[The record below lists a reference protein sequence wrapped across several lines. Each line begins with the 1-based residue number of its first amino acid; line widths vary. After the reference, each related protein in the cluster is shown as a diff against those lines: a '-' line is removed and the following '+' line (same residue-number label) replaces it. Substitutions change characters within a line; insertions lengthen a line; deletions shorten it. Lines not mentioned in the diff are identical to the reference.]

1 MKIDSTVKRE
11 TRYIALMAI
20 ALSLLMELVFI
31 VIGQWSYKV
40 LLGNILGAG
49 VAVLNFFLMGLTVQ
63 NAVLLEEK
71 EARDK
76 MKLSMTLRSFLL
88 MLTAVLGVV
97 VPVFNAPAT
106 IIQLFFVR
114 IAIALRPV
122 FIKEKDEINVIF
134 KFVFFLIRE
143 HNEST
148 SSINNSGSP
157 PLIVT
162 SVILSLITS
171 IVCQIE
177 RTSGFLL
184 LTPLFFLSQ
193 QNAQLFEH
201 IDVK

>member
-97 VPVFNAPAT
+97 VQVFNAPAT
-106 IIQLFFVR
+106 IIPLFFVR
-114 IAIALRPV
+114 IAVALRPV
-122 FIKEKDEINVIF
+122 FIKDKDE
-134 KFVFFLIRE
+134 KS
-143 HNEST
+143 ES
-148 SSINNSGSP
+148 G
-157 PLIVT
+157 
-162 SVILSLITS
+162 
-171 IVCQIE
+171 E
-177 RTSGFLL
+177 
-184 LTPLFFLSQ
+184 
-193 QNAQLFEH
+193 
-201 IDVK
+201 

>member
-11 TRYIALMAI
+11 TRYIALSVI
-20 ALSLLMELVFI
+20 ALSILMELVFI
-31 VIGQWSYKV
+31 VIGQWSYRV

-106 IIQLFFVR
+106 IIPLFFVR

-122 FIKEKDEINVIF
+122 FIKDKDE
-134 KFVFFLIRE
+134 KS
-143 HNEST
+143 ES
-148 SSINNSGSP
+148 G
-157 PLIVT
+157 
-162 SVILSLITS
+162 
-171 IVCQIE
+171 E
-177 RTSGFLL
+177 
-184 LTPLFFLSQ
+184 
-193 QNAQLFEH
+193 
-201 IDVK
+201 

>member
-11 TRYIALMAI
+11 TGYIALSAI

-106 IIQLFFVR
+106 IIPLFFVR

-122 FIKEKDEINVIF
+122 FIKDKDE
-134 KFVFFLIRE
+134 KS
-143 HNEST
+143 ES
-148 SSINNSGSP
+148 G
-157 PLIVT
+157 
-162 SVILSLITS
+162 
-171 IVCQIE
+171 E
-177 RTSGFLL
+177 
-184 LTPLFFLSQ
+184 
-193 QNAQLFEH
+193 
-201 IDVK
+201 

>member
-106 IIQLFFVR
+106 IIPLFFVR

-122 FIKEKDEINVIF
+122 FIKDKDE
-134 KFVFFLIRE
+134 KS
-143 HNEST
+143 ES
-148 SSINNSGSP
+148 G
-157 PLIVT
+157 
-162 SVILSLITS
+162 
-171 IVCQIE
+171 E
-177 RTSGFLL
+177 
-184 LTPLFFLSQ
+184 
-193 QNAQLFEH
+193 
-201 IDVK
+201 

>member
-11 TRYIALMAI
+11 TMYIALSAI
-20 ALSLLMELVFI
+20 ILSFLMELIFI
-31 VIGQWSYKV
+31 VIGQWSFKV

-88 MLTAVLGVV
+88 MMTAALGVL

-106 IIQLFFVR
+106 IIPLFFVR

-122 FIKEKDEINVIF
+122 FIKEKDKEG
-134 KFVFFLIRE
+134 
-143 HNEST
+143 ES
-148 SSINNSGSP
+148 G
-157 PLIVT
+157 
-162 SVILSLITS
+162 
-171 IVCQIE
+171 
-177 RTSGFLL
+177 
-184 LTPLFFLSQ
+184 
-193 QNAQLFEH
+193 
-201 IDVK
+201 D

>member
-11 TRYIALMAI
+11 TRYIALLVI
-20 ALSLLMELVFI
+20 ALSILMELVFI

-106 IIQLFFVR
+106 IIPLFFVR
-114 IAIALRPV
+114 IAVALRPL
-122 FIKEKDEINVIF
+122 FIKDKDE
-134 KFVFFLIRE
+134 KS
-143 HNEST
+143 ES
-148 SSINNSGSP
+148 G
-157 PLIVT
+157 
-162 SVILSLITS
+162 
-171 IVCQIE
+171 E
-177 RTSGFLL
+177 
-184 LTPLFFLSQ
+184 
-193 QNAQLFEH
+193 
-201 IDVK
+201 

>member
-106 IIQLFFVR
+106 IIPLFFVR
-114 IAIALRPV
+114 IAVALRPV
-122 FIKEKDEINVIF
+122 FIKDKDE
-134 KFVFFLIRE
+134 KS
-143 HNEST
+143 ES
-148 SSINNSGSP
+148 G
-157 PLIVT
+157 
-162 SVILSLITS
+162 
-171 IVCQIE
+171 E
-177 RTSGFLL
+177 
-184 LTPLFFLSQ
+184 
-193 QNAQLFEH
+193 
-201 IDVK
+201 